1 MNTSDSND
9 SCAML
14 TILQFDDLP
23 PLGSGT
29 NPPDIGPMPLFSPY
43 HRFYFSS
50 GFYVLPPPPAPFD
63 PSSGNLMIQFTPSSI
78 SNTSDPGEPSDTA
91 IISVGPQTSSPCFPF
106 NFNGFS
112 LGCNSTGSPCVFNF
126 TGLRF
131 DEQSQQEKE
140 VAWLT
145 LNVPACPAMNHCQL
159 VPVTFTG
166 FERLTSVQ
174 ISLKVDDVA
183 KRWWADDLSLGWS
196 DNQCEKA
203 VCRSKVRD
211 SVRKRDVAASRRRVA
226 SRPLDFALFR
236 G

>member
-1 MNTSDSND
+1 
-9 SCAML
+9 
-14 TILQFDDLP
+14 
-23 PLGSGT
+23 
-29 NPPDIGPMPLFSPY
+29 MPLFSPY

-50 GFYVLPPPPAPFD
+50 GFDVLPPPRAPFD

-78 SNTSDPGEPSDTA
+78 TNTSDPDVPSDTA
-91 IISVGPQTSSPCFPF
+91 TISVGPQTSSPCFPF

-112 LGCNSTGSPCVFNF
+112 LGCNSTSSPCVFNF

-131 DEQSQQEKE
+131 DQESQREKE

-145 LNVPACPAMNHCQL
+145 LNVPACPSMNHCKL

-166 FERLTSVQ
+166 FDRLTSVQ
-174 ISLKVDDVA
+174 ISLKVDDEA

-196 DNQCEKA
+196 DNQCDTA

-211 SVRKRDVAASRRRVA
+211 SIGKRDGVSSRRRRA
-226 SRPLDFALFR
+226 ALRPLDFALFR